1 MSFSEVIAPLLGR
14 IAIGWYLVT
23 QTWAYV
29 QDWAG
34 TMDMLKAHNIVAP
47 PVLFGLF
54 LALVALAA
62 IALIIGYQTRYF
74 AMALFAAILALAILL
89 HNYWD
94 MHGDTRAEAFD
105 LFSRDMLLMGALL
118 LLVGMGAGRFAADN
132 SGKKKGGH

>member
-1 MSFSEVIAPLLGR
+1 
-14 IAIGWYLVT
+14 
-23 QTWAYV
+23 
-29 QDWAG
+29 
-34 TMDMLKAHNIVAP
+34 
-47 PVLFGLF
+47 
-54 LALVALAA
+54 VALAA

-94 MHGDTRAEAFD
+94 MHGDARAEAFD